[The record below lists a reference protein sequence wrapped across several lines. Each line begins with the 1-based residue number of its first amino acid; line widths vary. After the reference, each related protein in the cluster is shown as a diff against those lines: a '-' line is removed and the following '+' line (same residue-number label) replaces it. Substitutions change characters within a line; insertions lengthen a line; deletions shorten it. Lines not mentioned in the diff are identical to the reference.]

1 MYYISC
7 HSYDI
12 LNYQFPKFIIVKIKM
27 DFSFVFL
34 CNARFFGYYANLKL
48 SAIYIYISD
57 FCLLI
62 DILWFQLYKIDKI
75 KDQENQNEIKS

>member
-1 MYYISC
+1 MPDSLVIMQ
-7 HSYDI
+7 I
-12 LNYQFPKFIIVKIKM
+12 LNFQ
-27 DFSFVFL
+27 L
-34 CNARFFGYYANLKL
+34 
-48 SAIYIYISD
+48 YIYISD